1 MVRKLKFHEQKLLRK
16 VDFYNWEASNN
27 LHEAKIMKK
36 YHIQKREEYTLYN
49 KLSRE
54 TRDIV
59 RKIKDLDPKSPHRT
73 EMSAAFLEKLYNL
86 GLIPTKWNLEN
97 CDKVGSNDFSSFLK
111 TLSSGERQQFLPEEV
126 TGGVGPV

>member
-1 MVRKLKFHEQKLLRK
+1 M
-16 VDFYNWEASNN
+16 ASANGKTPLFLVTFGN
-27 LHEAKIMKK
+27 KIQ
-36 YHIQKREEYTLYN
+36 I
-49 KLSRE
+49 
-54 TRDIV
+54 
-59 RKIKDLDPKSPHRT
+59 PKSPHRT